1 MRKFVEVFVLLII
14 AVLYI
19 EGYKEISAAKADS
32 VAITKENFPD
42 KRVRKEISKS
52 FDKNKDN
59 ILSTEELQGARKL
72 ELGALEASTQIR
84 ENINIKGI
92 SKLKGITSLT
102 IEADDV
108 QNISEIK
115 KMPQLLILRVDS
127 MEEAIDILDFSKNV
141 NLKELEIYADIRKI
155 KLPNSKILQYFT
167 LEGSRIKDLFL
178 NGFSELKKIKLGYN
192 SMQTISIANC
202 PKLEK
207 ISSTENEK
215 IEKVILKKL
224 PKLECL
230 KIGSSKK
237 FKKLKLPR
245 LPEMR
250 ELVLGRNSIKKIDF
264 KKMPNLR
271 ILSVKRNNKITKL
284 DLRPLRKLHE
294 LTWQRGKLK
303 KIRFGQKKNLEY
315 MYLQHNRLGGT
326 WKLSKFPKLDKFYC
340 SYNRIKNIYGRNHK
354 YLYGIECEHNRLKK
368 LDLYNIEPGHIWFK
382 GNPHVTAYLLHAS
395 SGHTYYRFDKS
406 AKVHYK
412 WKD

>member
-1 MRKFVEVFVLLII
+1 MRKYIRVILLFLIVVLS
-14 AVLYI
+14 AG
-19 EGYKEISAAKADS
+19 GYKEASAVENNS

-42 KRVRKEISKS
+42 KRIREKISKE
-52 FDKNKDN
+52 FDKNKDM
-59 ILSTEELQGARKL
+59 ILSEEEIKAANKLDLGESYFWEKGTFNLQ
-72 ELGALEASTQIR
+72 
-84 ENINIKGI
+84 GI
-92 SKLKGITSLT
+92 SKLKYVTTLT
-102 IEADDV
+102 VGADIIK
-108 QNISEIK
+108 NISEIQ
-115 KMPQLLILRVDS
+115 KMTQLVVLKVSPLRGNTD
-127 MEEAIDILDFSKNV
+127 MLDFSKNV
-141 NLKELEIYADIRKI
+141 NLKELEVYADIKKLRLPKSKNLQSLSLEACKI
-155 KLPNSKILQYFT
+155 RELT
-167 LEGSRIKDLFL
+167 L
-178 NGFSELKKIKLGYN
+178 NGFVNLRKVKLETN
-192 SMQTISIANC
+192 DFKTFTITNC

-294 LTWQRGKLK
+294 FTWQRGKLR
-303 KIRFGQKKNLEY
+303 KIRFGQKKNLEH

-326 WKLSKFPKLDKFYC
+326 WKLSQFPKLDEFYC
-340 SYNRIKNIYGRNHK
+340 NYNRIKNIYGRNHK
-354 YLYGIECEHNRLKK
+354 YLDGIECEHNRLKK

-382 GNPHVTAYLLHAS
+382 GNPHVTAYLLHDS

>member
-1 MRKFVEVFVLLII
+1 MRKYIRVILLFLIVVLS
-14 AVLYI
+14 AG
-19 EGYKEISAAKADS
+19 GYKEASAVENNS

-42 KRVRKEISKS
+42 KRIREKISKE
-52 FDKNKDN
+52 FDKNKDM
-59 ILSTEELQGARKL
+59 ILSEEEIKAANKLDLGESYFWEKGTFNLQ
-72 ELGALEASTQIR
+72 
-84 ENINIKGI
+84 GI
-92 SKLKGITSLT
+92 SKLKYVTTLT
-102 IEADDV
+102 VGADIIK
-108 QNISEIK
+108 NISEIQ
-115 KMPQLLILRVDS
+115 KMTQLVVLKVSPLRGNTD
-127 MEEAIDILDFSKNV
+127 MLDFSKNV
-141 NLKELEIYADIRKI
+141 NLKELEVYADIKKLRLPKSKNLQSLSLEACKI
-155 KLPNSKILQYFT
+155 RELT
-167 LEGSRIKDLFL
+167 L
-178 NGFSELKKIKLGYN
+178 NGFVNLRKVKLETN
-192 SMQTISIANC
+192 DFKTFTITNC

-294 LTWQRGKLK
+294 FTWQRGKLR
-303 KIRFGQKKNLEY
+303 KIRFGQKKNLEH

-326 WKLSKFPKLDKFYC
+326 WKLSKFPRLDEFYC
-340 SYNRIKNIYGRNHK
+340 NYNRIKNIYARNHE
-354 YLYGIECEHNRLKK
+354 YLDVIECGYNRLRK
-368 LDLYNIEPGHIWFK
+368 LDLYNIEPTIIWFK
-382 GNPHVTAYLLHAS
+382 GNPHVTAYLLHDS
-395 SGHTYYRFDKS
+395 SSHNVYYRFDKS

>member
-1 MRKFVEVFVLLII
+1 MIKYIRVILLFLIVVLS
-14 AVLYI
+14 AG
-19 EGYKEISAAKADS
+19 GYKEASAVVNNS
-32 VAITKENFPD
+32 VAITKVNFPD
-42 KRVRKEISKS
+42 KRVREKISKS
-52 FDKNKDN
+52 FDKNKDK
-59 ILSTEELQGARKL
+59 ILSEEELKAAIAL
-72 ELGALEASTQIR
+72 ELESEA
-84 ENINIKGI
+84 INLQGI
-92 SKLKGITSLT
+92 SKLRFIANLR
-102 IEADDV
+102 IDV
-108 QNISEIK
+108 NEVENMSEIK
-115 KMPQLLILRVDS
+115 KMPQLRYLYFASNDNNKTSTLDFCNNKKLKEVHVYSGEFSFPIKLKNFP
-127 MEEAIDILDFSKNV
+127 EGLQILDTYMCK
-141 NLKELEIYADIRKI
+141 IR
-155 KLPNSKILQYFT
+155 NSKIKNISGLK
-167 LEGSRIKDLFL
+167 RIKLRDCNL
-178 NGFSELKKIKLGYN
+178 
-192 SMQTISIANC
+192 QTLIVENC

-230 KIGSSKK
+230 KIGSAKK
-237 FKKLKLPR
+237 FKKLKFSQLS
-245 LPEMR
+245 EMR

-264 KKMPNLR
+264 KKMQNLR

-326 WKLSKFPKLDKFYC
+326 WKLSKFPKLDEFYC